1 MTQAIPS
8 SFKQPELQ
16 QDPPPEVKKPNKTTR
31 RALEDARVRRG
42 LETLN
47 SIQELFEDLEI

>member
-31 RALEDARVRRG
+31 RALEDARIRRG

-47 SIQELFEDLEI
+47 STQELFEDLEI